1 MLATASS
8 ASSWLHC
15 PQGSGMEIFRRIVER
30 RLRGAL
36 TLGGVAAGI
45 LAFTL
50 TGATAEHFEA
60 RLAGGIAYYRS
71 NIQVVDA
78 ATGSAGVVSLGKV
91 DPIQRLPG
99 VAVALPSISVPA
111 RPGSMV
117 PTSFGL
123 PEIIV
128 YRDPRERVYAAIQTD
143 LAAGGPLQP
152 SRQGQVVL
160 GADLADELGVT
171 VGDSVSLPVRPP
183 NANPYFVNHT
193 FHVVGIL
200 KRTNAL
206 PDITA
211 EVGLL
216 DAQTLL
222 QESLP
227 ASFRDRVDPTSL
239 ASGITVYGKPG
250 TDLDRLADLINAN
263 VPGVTATRP
272 TDYVSSFDA
281 GAQRTAIAALLA
293 VLFGAVVVATGM
305 NAAVI
310 ERRGEIAV
318 KMAFG
323 AKARHIVAEHMLEAT
338 TMGLAGGV
346 MGVAV
351 ALGVATVLDLAGRW
365 VGIDIFLV
373 TGRLALI
380 ALGLAGVLGAG
391 GGIVPALR
399 ATRLDP
405 DLALRAS

>member
-1 MLATASS
+1 
-8 ASSWLHC
+8 
-15 PQGSGMEIFRRIVER
+15 
-30 RLRGAL
+30 
-36 TLGGVAAGI
+36 
-45 LAFTL
+45 
-50 TGATAEHFEA
+50 
-60 RLAGGIAYYRS
+60 
-71 NIQVVDA
+71 
-78 ATGSAGVVSLGKV
+78 
-91 DPIQRLPG
+91 
-99 VAVALPSISVPA
+99 
-111 RPGSMV
+111 MV

-123 PEIIV
+123 PETIV
-128 YRDPRERVYAAIQTD
+128 YRDPREHVYAVIQTG
-143 LAAGGPLQP
+143 LAAGRQLEP

-160 GADLADELGVT
+160 GADLADEFGAT
-171 VGDSVSLPVRPP
+171 VGGSVSLPVRPP

-200 KRTNAL
+200 KKTNAR

-227 ASFRDRVDPTSL
+227 APFRDRVDPTSL
-239 ASGITVYGKPG
+239 ASSITVYGKPG

-272 TDYVSSFDA
+272 TDHVNSLYP
-281 GAQRTAIAALLA
+281 GAQLTTIAALLV

-305 NAAVI
+305 HAAVI
-310 ERRGEIAV
+310 ERTGEIAL

-338 TMGLAGGV
+338 AIGLAGGV

-351 ALGVATVLDLAGRW
+351 AVGVATVLDLAGRW

-405 DLALRAS
+405 DLALRAP

>member
-1 MLATASS
+1 
-8 ASSWLHC
+8 
-15 PQGSGMEIFRRIVER
+15 MEIFRGIVER

-36 TLGGVAAGI
+36 TLGGVAAGV

-50 TGATAEHFEA
+50 TGATAEHFDA

-71 NIQVVDA
+71 NIQVADA
-78 ATGSAGVVSLGKV
+78 SSGSAGVISLGKI

-99 VAVALPSISVPA
+99 VAVALPSITVPA

-123 PEIIV
+123 PETIV
-128 YRDPRERVYAAIQTD
+128 YRDPRERAYAAIHTA
-143 LAAGGPLQP
+143 LAAGGQLDS

-160 GADLADELGVT
+160 GADLADELGAT

-193 FHVVGIL
+193 FHVAGVL
-200 KRTNAL
+200 KKTNTL

-239 ASGITVYGKPG
+239 ASSIAVYGKPG

-272 TDYVSSFDA
+272 TDYVSGFDP
-281 GAQRTAIAALLA
+281 GARLTAIVALLA
-293 VLFGAVVVATGM
+293 VPFGAVVVATGM
-305 NAAVI
+305 HLAVI
-310 ERRGEIAV
+310 ERRGEIAL

-323 AKARHIVAEHMLEAT
+323 AKARHIVAEHVLEAAT
-338 TMGLAGGV
+338 IGLAGGV
-346 MGVAV
+346 IGVAV
-351 ALGVATVLDLAGRW
+351 AVGVATVLDLAGRW
-365 VGIDIFLV
+365 VGMDIFLV

-405 DLALRAS
+405 DLALRAP